1 MAFREYACIRWGD
14 SLVLFEGPD
23 QALGVPEAHRLDA
36 ALDQFMVFEPRV
48 FNFHHLLMPH
58 RLAQGPE
65 IV

>member
-1 MAFREYACIRWGD
+1 MLVFAGGD

-36 ALDQFMVFEPRV
+36 ALDQFMVFEPSV